1 MIKRTISVAQIC
13 GMELSA
19 NTQLMCGTLLVTVP
33 TIAYGGTFLL
43 KVLSGKSPVP
53 LTDFQKSMFRAGHA
67 HAGVLVLLAL
77 IVQPLVDAIDYG
89 TVTEWFV
96 RSGFGAAAIFISGGF
111 FASAGHKNATSPN
124 KWIALIWV
132 GALVLTAVLI
142 TLGLG
147 LILN

>member
-1 MIKRTISVAQIC
+1 MKPATHFCSMIV
-13 GMELSA
+13 SA
-19 NTQLMCGTLLVTVP
+19 NTQLMCGILLVTVP

-53 LTDFQKSMFRAGHA
+53 LTDFQKTMFRAGHA

-77 IVQPLVDAIDYG
+77 IVQPLIDPVGYPA
-89 TVTEWFV
+89 VTEWLV
-96 RSGFGAAAIFISGGF
+96 RASFGTAAMLISGGF
-111 FASAGHKNATSPN
+111 FAAAGHKNATAPN

-132 GALVLTAVLI
+132 GALVLTAGLL

>member
-1 MIKRTISVAQIC
+1 MEIS
-13 GMELSA
+13 S
-19 NTQLMCGTLLVTVP
+19 NTQLMCGVLLVTVP

-67 HAGVLVLLAL
+67 HAGVLVLLSL
-77 IVQPLVDAIDYG
+77 IAQPLVDPVGYASI
-89 TVTEWFV
+89 TEWLV
-96 RSGFGAAAIFISGGF
+96 RSSFGAAAMLISGGF
-111 FASAGHKNATSPN
+111 FASAGHKNATAPN

-132 GALVLTAVLI
+132 GALVLTTGLL